1 MAKQI
6 APLSPKAQEIL
17 DFLKGQTEPI
27 TLADIKANVEGANS
41 AHLTAL
47 RTRGLIATDEVEKEV
62 VRVVKT
68 KVLTYAV
75 KGE

>member
-1 MAKQI
+1 MQKVN
-6 APLSPKAQEIL
+6 PLSPKATEIL
-17 DFLKGQTEPI
+17 DFLKSATEPM
-27 TLADIKANVEGANS
+27 TLAEIKEKVEGANS

-47 RTRGLIATDEVEKEV
+47 RTRGLISTDEVEKEV
-62 VRVVKT
+62 VRVVKS

>member
-1 MAKQI
+1 MATKVN
-6 APLSPKAQEIL
+6 PLSPKAQEIL
-17 DFLKGQTEPI
+17 DFLKGQVGAI
-27 TLADIKANVEGANS
+27 TLADIKANIEGANS

-47 RTRGLIATDEVEKEV
+47 RSRGLIDATETEKEV
-62 VRVVKT
+62 VRVVKS